1 MRRFP
6 ERVRAPLWRRAWPLL
21 LTASPVLAEP
31 LALDPVTVGA
41 RYVDEVAEQVPV
53 SLTTLDGEMLDQ
65 QGLHRLKDIQQRA
78 PGLVVSGHSGRYMG
92 LGLRGFGATA
102 YNDGLDGSVGVFVD
116 GVYQGRPGM
125 VFSELLDVEQIEV
138 LRGPQGTL
146 FGRNTTA
153 GALNIT
159 TRAPTQD
166 FEGAAESRLGGDGLR
181 EYRGSLSG
189 PLLPGVLAGRLSA
202 FDDARDGQVE
212 NLYNGESI
220 NDIGSRGVRGQLLW
234 TPDDLFSARLIGEYG
249 RQREDGNALSSAHY
263 SEQTRQRAAF
273 MNYALPAIDPYA
285 RDVKQNDPVRSDTL
299 QSGVSLQMD
308 WALSESLRLT
318 SISAYRRW
326 DFHDQRDGDSTAL
339 SVAQAGT
346 GLDHRQF
353 SQELRLAGE
362 LNERTDFVLGAHYLQ
377 QRLDRSSEVA
387 FGKDAAAFFAGDQLG
402 AIGGPPFN
410 LPISDPSQIP
420 AALLDGARQHFDG
433 RQRGR
438 SGAVFGQ
445 LSWRPLEKLEATLGL
460 RYDRERKDG
469 WISREVDGLAPLDG
483 LPLPL
488 QLGGQLLR
496 DIALGGDYYREDVVD
511 EGDLSGLFGLS
522 YRFSDTLL
530 AYASWSRGHKAG
542 GINFDVIGPNSQPTF
557 GTERATSL
565 EAGVKA
571 RFWEG
576 RALLGVSLYQTDV
589 DDYQALTYSPPATL
603 FAPPLRD
610 NLINVGK
617 VRLRGVEVDSS
628 WLLRPRLELRLGLAW
643 SDARYREFANAPC
656 APASGKTNCDLSGER
671 LYNAP
676 EWNLSAG
683 LDYSHPLAAALEAY
697 GGVAYSLRTG
707 YYGTLEG
714 GEGSYQ
720 PSYSLTDLRVGLRR
734 ADRRWDV
741 EGWVHNLFDSHYVTA
756 VYSLLGAGDYG
767 VLVGDPR
774 SAGMT
779 LRVRF

>member
-6 ERVRAPLWRRAWPLL
+6 ERLLARLWKGALPLL
-21 LTASPVLAEP
+21 LGATPVAAEP
-31 LALDPVTVGA
+31 LTLDPVTVGA
-41 RYVDEVAEQVPV
+41 RYLDEVAEQVPL
-53 SLTTLDGEMLDQ
+53 SLSTLDGETLDE
-65 QGLHRLKDIQQRA
+65 QGMHRLKDIQQLA
-78 PGLVVSGHSGRYMG
+78 PGLVVSGHSARYMG

-125 VFSELLDVEQIEV
+125 VFSELLDVERIEV

-146 FGRNTTA
+146 FGKNTTA

-159 TRAPTQD
+159 TRAPTQTP
-166 FEGAAESRLGGDGLR
+166 EGTAETRFGGDGLR

-202 FDDARDGQVE
+202 FDNARDGQVE

-220 NDIGSRGVRGQLLW
+220 NDIGSRGLRGQLLW
-234 TPDDLFSARLIGEYG
+234 TPGDTFSARLIGEYG
-249 RQREDGNALSSAHY
+249 RQREDGNALSPAHY

-285 RDVKQNDPVRSDTL
+285 REVTQNQPVRSSSL
-299 QSGVSLQMD
+299 QSGVSLQTD
-308 WALSESLRLT
+308 WELSESLRLT

-326 DFHDQRDGDSTAL
+326 DFHDRRDGDSTAL
-339 SVAQAGT
+339 SVAQAGSE
-346 GLDHRQF
+346 LDHRQF

-362 LNERTDFVLGAHYLQ
+362 LSERMDFVLGAHYLQ
-377 QRLDRSSEVA
+377 QRLDRRSEVA
-387 FGKDAAAFFAGDQLG
+387 FGEDAAAFFAGDQLG

-410 LPISDPSQIP
+410 LPISDPAQIP
-420 AALLDGARQHFDG
+420 AELLDGARQHFDG

-438 SGAVFGQ
+438 SGALFGQ
-445 LSWRPLEKLEATLGL
+445 FSWRPLEKIEATLGL

-469 WISREVDGLAPLDG
+469 WISRKVDGLASLEG
-483 LPLPL
+483 LPPPL

-496 DIALGGDYYREDVVD
+496 DIALGGDYYREDAVD

-522 YRFSDTLL
+522 YRFSDGLL
-530 AYASWSRGHKAG
+530 GYASLSRGYKAG

-571 RFWEG
+571 RFWDG
-576 RALLGVSLYQTDV
+576 RALLGVAVYQTDV
-589 DDYQALTYSPPATL
+589 DDYQALTYSAPATP

-643 SDARYREFANAPC
+643 SDARYRKFANAPC
-656 APASGKTNCDLSGER
+656 APASAQWSCDRSGER

-683 LDYSHPLAAALEAY
+683 LDYSHPLVAGLEAY
-697 GGVAYSLRTG
+697 GGVSHSLRTG

-720 PSYSLTDLRVGLRR
+720 PSYSLTDLRLGLRR
-734 ADRRWDV
+734 ADRRWEV
-741 EGWVHNLFDSHYVTA
+741 EGWVRNLFDRHYVTA

-774 SAGMT
+774 SAGMSV
-779 LRVRF
+779 RVRL